1 MNRFLMLLCF
11 VVVSLNVGAIA
22 ESMLGDSIQQ
32 SNFKNPPDMFIEYD
46 ERAMYPGGEALLMK
60 YIKDNLQY
68 PADAKAEGVE
78 GRVVIQFKVEVD
90 GSIGAVKVV
99 RGRHPSLDKEAERI
113 VKSLPNFIPAKSLKD
128 GIPTE
133 SWFTLPITFKLP
145 KEDTKK

>member
-1 MNRFLMLLCF
+1 MKRILPLILMLVF
-11 VVVSLNVGAIA
+11 ALNVGAIA

-113 VKSLPNFIPAKSLKD
+113 VKSLPNFIPAKSLKE
-128 GIPTE
+128 GKPTQ
-133 SWFTLPITFKLP
+133 SWFVLPVIFKLP
-145 KEDTKK
+145 KREEQK